1 MFTDVTGQHPYCDK
15 RSNKLRFSWPSSLDR
30 PNIEIFVRI
39 FQTEKERSFIWCVDT
54 TVCVNL
60 CKKLFRCPR
69 FLYST
74 FTHTITSDNETKL
87 IEANFD
93 RGTLKTDIETSETVN
108 REACVGTW
116 LKNGYNTNYRGSNS
130 RNC

>member
-1 MFTDVTGQHPYCDK
+1 MSLANILIVIRDLTNYDFLGLLPWIDQYRDF
-15 RSNKLRFSWPSSLDR
+15 RS
-30 PNIEIFVRI
+30 I

-74 FTHTITSDNETKL
+74 HTHTITSDNETKL